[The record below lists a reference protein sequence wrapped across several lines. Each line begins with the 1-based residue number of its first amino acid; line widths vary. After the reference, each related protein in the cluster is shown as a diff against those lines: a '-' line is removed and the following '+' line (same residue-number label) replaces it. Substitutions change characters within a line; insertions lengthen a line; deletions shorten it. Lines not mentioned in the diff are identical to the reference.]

1 MTKPKA
7 SRTVSRTKAS
17 ATQQPPAPTPAKPK
31 GWTLETPP
39 DAPGRTHDQLM
50 AQVAADGIVGNARSL
65 VAFGHGTFGELS
77 LTDCAKV
84 LKDTA
89 QGLNDGDLSAAVTML
104 SSQAVALN
112 AMFGEL
118 ARRSALN
125 MSEYLDASERY
136 MRLALKAQGQCR
148 ATLETLAAI
157 KNPPVVFARQANIN
171 NGGQQQVNNGAAPA
185 HATNAAQ
192 ACASAHP
199 GEIGSGPNELLEDRT
214 HGRTQLDTRATAAAG
229 RTNQG
234 LEPVGALNRP
244 AHR

>member
-1 MTKPKA
+1 MTKPKT
-7 SRTVSRTKAS
+7 SRTATATKAS
-17 ATQQPPAPTPAKPK
+17 ATQQPAAPTPTPK

-39 DAPGRTHDQLM
+39 DSPGQTHDQLM
-50 AQVAADGIVGNARSL
+50 ARFASNGIVGNARSL
-65 VAFGHGTFGELS
+65 VEFGRGTFGELS
-77 LTDCAKV
+77 LTDCVTALAATAK
-84 LKDTA
+84 
-89 QGLNDGDLSAAVTML
+89 GLNSGDLSAAVTML

-125 MSEYLDASERY
+125 MNEYLDVSERY

-171 NGGQQQVNNGAAPA
+171 NGGQQQVNNGAMPA
-185 HATNAAQ
+185 HDTEAAQ
-192 ACASAHP
+192 GSRAHT
-199 GEIGSGPNELLEDRT
+199 GETTSEPNELLEDQT
-214 HGRTQLDTRATAAAG
+214 HGGTQLDTRATAAAG

-234 LEPVGALNRP
+234 LEPVGAFDRAANR
-244 AHR
+244 